1 MIQQNTAL
9 FLKLYTRP
17 KAAMSEIIDRGSWV
31 FGAVAVALVSA
42 MFQFGVTARLY
53 GTFQAAPAARV
64 ASPGAGKPA
73 AAPDED
79 VEEEPLPST
88 RRLPLPLVGN
98 LGWRFITFSPTA
110 VFTGLIALALLY
122 VPLTLWLV
130 NLFEQMGSLGVVL
143 RRDYGALLATTLMA
157 WAASHLP
164 LSLLGLALGARNIG
178 PTTALALWVASK
190 AWFGLLMVLALRTVF
205 GGSLVH
211 ALATVAISWVSVIFE
226 SGLALLASP
235 FILYFGYLF
244 LQGDVRDV
252 LSGFSSRQSF
262 RRSLEAATINPR
274 DAEAHHQLGLIHL
287 ERHQLTEAAE
297 RFRRAAEIDPE
308 ELDPRYQLGC
318 IARTQGR
325 LEEALE
331 HFNFVVS
338 RDDKHSESEIWREIG
353 ATNLA
358 ASRYEE
364 ARAALE
370 RYVERREYDPEGLY
384 YLGQAYLKLGQAE
397 PARQLFA
404 RCVEAEKANPYR
416 RHGRRRRW
424 RGMAEK
430 QLRGLR

>member
-42 MFQFGVTARLY
+42 MFQFGVAARLY
-53 GTFQAAPAARV
+53 GAFQAAPAARV
-64 ASPGAGKPA
+64 ASPGADKTVPA
-73 AAPDED
+73 PED
-79 VEEEPLPST
+79 VEEAPRPTT
-88 RRLPLPLVGN
+88 RRLPLPLVGE
-98 LGWRFITFSPTA
+98 LGWRFINFSPTA

-122 VPLTLWLV
+122 VPLTLWVV
-130 NLFEQMGSLGVVL
+130 NLFEQGGSLGVVL
-143 RRDYGALLATTLMA
+143 RRDYGALLACTLMA

-164 LSLLGLALGARNIG
+164 LSLLGLALGAWKLG

-190 AWFGLLMVLALRTVF
+190 AWFGLLMVLALRTVL
-205 GGSLVH
+205 GASLVH
-211 ALATVAISWVSVIFE
+211 AVATVAISWVSVIFE
-226 SGLALLASP
+226 SGLGLLASP
-235 FILYFGYLF
+235 FILYFGYLY

-308 ELDPRYQLGC
+308 DLDPRYQLGC

-325 LEEALE
+325 LDEARE

-338 RDDKHSESEIWREIG
+338 RDDKYSESEIWREIG
-353 ATNLA
+353 ATSLA
-358 ASRYEE
+358 ASRDEE
-364 ARAALE
+364 ARVALE

-384 YLGQAYLKLGQAE
+384 SLGQAYLKLGQPE
-397 PARQLFA
+397 LARQLFA
-404 RCVEAEKANPYR
+404 RCIEAEKAIPYR
-416 RHGRRRRW
+416 RHGRRQW